1 MELPLTRTPSRA
13 IFSPGRTR
21 TRLPTATSRMSVSV
35 HAPSCPSTVAVSG
48 ASASRP
54 LMALRAR
61 SRALASIASER
72 LKRTMTI
79 AASGYCPMMTAP
91 VTATDMSALM
101 FRLKLETASQP
112 FL

>member
-1 MELPLTRTPSRA
+1 
-13 IFSPGRTR
+13 
-21 TRLPTATSRMSVSV
+21 
-35 HAPSCPSTVAVSG
+35 
-48 ASASRP
+48 
-54 LMALRAR
+54 
-61 SRALASIASER
+61 
-72 LKRTMTI
+72 MTI